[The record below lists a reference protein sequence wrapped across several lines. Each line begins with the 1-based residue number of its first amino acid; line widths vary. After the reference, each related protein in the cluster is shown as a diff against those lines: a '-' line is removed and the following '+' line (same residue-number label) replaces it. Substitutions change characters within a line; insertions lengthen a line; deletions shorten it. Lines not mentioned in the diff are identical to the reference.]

1 MAERAVSFH
10 PSKKGDVSVNAHTR
24 GSSLPLLCWASE
36 RSATTLRVGDRGV
49 KSMYLRAG
57 SNGSHG
63 VLGAPWGAYSKAT
76 PPARKPDCET

>member
-24 GSSLPLLCWASE
+24 ASSLPLLCWASE

-49 KSMYLRAG
+49 SQSGLKWEPWRLR
-57 SNGSHG
+57 ST
-63 VLGAPWGAYSKAT
+63 LG
-76 PPARKPDCET
+76 CVF